1 MNSKE
6 LDKWEL
12 EEEKKKIKTLL
23 SDIIDRIN
31 FFGNFYKKLDK
42 ISELPRI
49 YDLFLYANLLNLYKF
64 AEAFKIHNHK
74 ALNEFNPFY
83 IWARYY
89 NMMKHLDVEREIS
102 RNDFELEFCHK
113 NLNEL
118 KFQNRK
124 EYKNKTNIELVL
136 KLQEKFYN
144 DIANLNSFNTE
155 YLLIDKKL
163 TKWNEI
169 KTFLQFILD
178 ELPEN
183 NVFDTKTD
191 FYKNRFQ
198 LWKFYLEK
206 TNKK

>member
-1 MNSKE
+1 MNSVE
-6 LDKWEL
+6 LDKWSS
-12 EEEKKKIKTLL
+12 EEDDKSIKTLL